1 MSKIKLAIFIS
12 GKGSNALNIIKYF
25 ERNDTIEVALVLSN
39 KTDAQGLENA
49 QKLRVNTVV
58 FNNETFKKSG
68 EIDTYLSSLG
78 INFIV
83 LAGFLRQI
91 PADLVDS
98 FKNRIINIHPSLLPK
113 FGGKGMFGKHVHK
126 AVLDSDETESG
137 ISIHYV
143 SNEYDEGKII
153 FQKSIA
159 IEKGETVNSLTS
171 KIQDLEHAYFPVIIE
186 KTIRHEFNA

>member
-1 MSKIKLAIFIS
+1 MSKVRVAIFIS

-25 ERNDTIEVALVLSN
+25 KGNDTVEVALVLSN
-39 KTDAQGLENA
+39 ETDAQGLVNA
-49 QKLRVNTVV
+49 QKLGINTVV

-68 EIDTYLSSLG
+68 EIDTYLRSLG
-78 INFIV
+78 IDFIV

-126 AVLDSDETESG
+126 AVLDGDETESG

-159 IEKGETVNSLTS
+159 IEKGETVNSLTT
-171 KIQDLEHAYFPVIIE
+171 KIQGLEHAYFPTIIE
-186 KTIRHEFNA
+186 KTICHEFNA

>member
-1 MSKIKLAIFIS
+1 MSKVKLAIFIS

-25 ERNDTIEVALVLSN
+25 KGNDAVEVALVLSN
-39 KTDAQGLENA
+39 KKDAQGLESA
-49 QKLRVNTVV
+49 QKLGVNTVV

-68 EIDTYLSSLG
+68 EIDTYLRSLS
-78 INFIV
+78 IDFIV

-98 FKNRIINIHPSLLPK
+98 FKNKIINIHPSLLPK

-126 AVLDSDETESG
+126 AVLDSNETESG

-143 SNEYDEGKII
+143 SNEYDEGKIL
-153 FQKSIA
+153 FQKSTT
-159 IEKGETVNSLTS
+159 IEVGETVNILTA
-171 KIQDLEHAYFPVIIE
+171 KIQVLEHAYFPVIIE
-186 KTIRHEFNA
+186 TTIHHEFNA

>member
-159 IEKGETVNSLTS
+159 IKKGETVNSLTA

>member
-126 AVLDSDETESG
+126 AILDSDETESG

-159 IEKGETVNSLTS
+159 IEKGETVNSLTA

>member
-1 MSKIKLAIFIS
+1 MSKVKLAIFIS

-25 ERNDTIEVALVLSN
+25 KGNDAVEVALVLSN
-39 KTDAQGLENA
+39 KKDAQGLESA
-49 QKLRVNTVV
+49 QKLGVNTVV

-68 EIDTYLSSLG
+68 EIDTYLRSLS
-78 INFIV
+78 IDFIV

-98 FKNRIINIHPSLLPK
+98 FKNKIINIHPSLLPR

-126 AVLDSDETESG
+126 AVLDSNETESG

-143 SNEYDEGKII
+143 SNEYDEGKIL
-153 FQKSIA
+153 FQKSTT
-159 IEKGETVNSLTS
+159 IEVGETVNSLTA
-171 KIQDLEHAYFPVIIE
+171 KIQVLEHAYFPVIIE
-186 KTIRHEFNA
+186 KTIHHEFNA

>member
-83 LAGFLRQI
+83 L
-91 PADLVDS
+91 VDS

-159 IEKGETVNSLTS
+159 IEKGETVNSLTA

>member
-1 MSKIKLAIFIS
+1 MSKVKLAIFIS

-25 ERNDTIEVALVLSN
+25 RGNDAVEVALVLSN
-39 KTDAQGLENA
+39 KKDAQGLESA
-49 QKLRVNTVV
+49 QKLGVNTVV

-68 EIDTYLSSLG
+68 EIDTYLRSLS
-78 INFIV
+78 IDFIV

-98 FKNRIINIHPSLLPK
+98 FKNKIINIHPSLLPK

-126 AVLDSDETESG
+126 AVLDSNETESG

-143 SNEYDEGKII
+143 SNEYDEGKIL
-153 FQKSIA
+153 FQKSTT
-159 IEKGETVNSLTS
+159 IEVGETVNSLTA
-171 KIQDLEHAYFPVIIE
+171 KIQVLEHAYFPVIIE
-186 KTIRHEFNA
+186 KTIHHEFNA

>member
-83 LAGFLRQI
+83 LAGFC
-91 PADLVDS
+91 D
-98 FKNRIINIHPSLLPK
+98 
-113 FGGKGMFGKHVHK
+113 
-126 AVLDSDETESG
+126 
-137 ISIHYV
+137 
-143 SNEYDEGKII
+143 
-153 FQKSIA
+153 KSPLI
-159 IEKGETVNSLTS
+159 
-171 KIQDLEHAYFPVIIE
+171 
-186 KTIRHEFNA
+186 

>member
-1 MSKIKLAIFIS
+1 
-12 GKGSNALNIIKYF
+12 LNIIKYF

-159 IEKGETVNSLTS
+159 IEKGETVNSLTA
-171 KIQDLEHAYFPVIIE
+171 KIQDLEHAYLPVIIE

>member
-1 MSKIKLAIFIS
+1 MGKFRLAIFIS

-25 ERNDTIEVALVLSN
+25 KGNDAIEVALVLSN
-39 KTDAQGLENA
+39 KTGAEGLKNA
-49 QKLRVNTVV
+49 QKMGVDTIV

-68 EIDTYLSSLG
+68 EIDTYLRSLG
-78 INFIV
+78 IDFIV

-91 PADLVDS
+91 PIDLVDS
-98 FKNRIINIHPSLLPK
+98 YKNKIINIHPSLLPK
-113 FGGKGMFGKHVHK
+113 FGGKGMFGTHVHK
-126 AVLDSDETESG
+126 AVLDNNEVESG

-159 IEKGETVNSLTS
+159 IDEGETINSLS
-171 KIQDLEHAYFPVIIE
+171 KKIQQLEHTYFPLIIE
-186 KTIRHEFNA
+186 KTIRYEFNT

>member
-1 MSKIKLAIFIS
+1 MSKVRVAIFIS

-25 ERNDTIEVALVLSN
+25 KGNDTVEVALVLSN
-39 KTDAQGLENA
+39 KTDAQGLVNA
-49 QKLRVNTVV
+49 QKLGINTVV

-68 EIDTYLSSLG
+68 EIDTYLRSLG
-78 INFIV
+78 IDFIV

-159 IEKGETVNSLTS
+159 IEKGETVNSLTT
-171 KIQDLEHAYFPVIIE
+171 KIQALEHAYFPTIIE

>member
-25 ERNDTIEVALVLSN
+25 EGNDTVEVALVLSN

-49 QKLRVNTVV
+49 QKLGVNTVV
-58 FNNETFKKSG
+58 FNNETFKKNG
-68 EIDTYLSSLG
+68 EIDTYLRGLDIS
-78 INFIV
+78 FIV

-91 PADLVDS
+91 PADLVNS

-126 AVLDSDETESG
+126 AVLDGDERESG

-159 IEKGETVNSLTS
+159 IEKGETVNSLTT
-171 KIQDLEHAYFPVIIE
+171 KIQALEHAYFPTIIE
-186 KTIRHEFNA
+186 KTIRYEFNA

>member
-1 MSKIKLAIFIS
+1 MGKIRLAIFIS

-25 ERNDTIEVALVLSN
+25 KGNDTVEVALVLSN
-39 KTDAQGLENA
+39 KTGAEGLENA
-49 QKLRVNTVV
+49 QKMGVDTIV

-68 EIDTYLSSLG
+68 EIDTYLRSLG
-78 INFIV
+78 IDFIV

-91 PADLVDS
+91 PVDLVDS
-98 FKNRIINIHPSLLPK
+98 YKNKIINIHPSLLPK
-113 FGGKGMFGKHVHK
+113 FGGKGMFGAHVHK
-126 AVLDSDETESG
+126 AVLDNNEVESG

-159 IEKGETVNSLTS
+159 IDESETINSLS
-171 KIQDLEHAYFPVIIE
+171 IKIQQLEHAYFPLIIE
-186 KTIRHEFNA
+186 KTIRYEFNA

>member
-1 MSKIKLAIFIS
+1 MSKVKLAIFIS

-25 ERNDTIEVALVLSN
+25 KGNDTVEVALVLSN
-39 KTDAQGLENA
+39 KKDAQGLENA
-49 QKLRVNTVV
+49 QKLGVNTVV

-68 EIDTYLSSLG
+68 EIDTYLRSLS
-78 INFIV
+78 IDFIV

-98 FKNRIINIHPSLLPK
+98 FKNKIINIHPSLLPK

-126 AVLDSDETESG
+126 AVLDSNETESG

-143 SNEYDEGKII
+143 SNEYDEGKIL
-153 FQKSIA
+153 FQKSTT
-159 IEKGETVNSLTS
+159 IEVGETVNSLTA
-171 KIQDLEHAYFPVIIE
+171 KIQVLEHAYFPVIIE
-186 KTIRHEFNA
+186 KTIHHEFNA

>member
-1 MSKIKLAIFIS
+1 MSKVKLAIFIS

-25 ERNDTIEVALVLSN
+25 KGNDAVEVALVLSN
-39 KTDAQGLENA
+39 KKDAQGLESA
-49 QKLRVNTVV
+49 QKLGVNTVV

-68 EIDTYLSSLG
+68 EIDTYLRSLS
-78 INFIV
+78 IDFIV

-98 FKNRIINIHPSLLPK
+98 FKNKIINIHPSLLPK

-126 AVLDSDETESG
+126 AVLDSNETESG

-143 SNEYDEGKII
+143 SNEYDEGKIL
-153 FQKSIA
+153 FQKSTT
-159 IEKGETVNSLTS
+159 IEVGETVNSLTA
-171 KIQDLEHAYFPVIIE
+171 KIQVLEHAYFPVIIE
-186 KTIRHEFNA
+186 KTIHHEFNA

>member
-1 MSKIKLAIFIS
+1 MSKVRVAIFIS

-25 ERNDTIEVALVLSN
+25 KGNDTVEVALVLSN

-49 QKLRVNTVV
+49 QKLGVSAVV

-68 EIDTYLSSLG
+68 EIDTYLRSLG
-78 INFIV
+78 IDFIV

-98 FKNRIINIHPSLLPK
+98 FKNKIINIHPSLLPK

-126 AVLDSDETESG
+126 AVLDSNEAESG
-137 ISIHYV
+137 ISVHYV
-143 SNEYDEGKII
+143 SNEYDEGKIL
-153 FQKSIA
+153 FQKSTT
-159 IEKGETVNSLTS
+159 IEVGETVNSLTA
-171 KIQDLEHAYFPVIIE
+171 KIKVLEHAYFPTIIE
-186 KTIRHEFNA
+186 KIIHHEFNA